1 MTDIEKYHVVL
12 SPIIRSGYEPD
23 LVVRSF
29 ADIFKIPLDKAKNIV
44 GTRKI
49 LKKDVS
55 ENKAKQYQ
63 HKLKSIGLDVIL
75 VKAGETQDKV
85 KLSQV
90 TRPKKDILELVPI
103 DEKQAN
109 EPADPAITSTNAIVC
124 PKCQLEQSK
133 SDQCSGCGVFFHKV
147 NQTELD
153 NQSASHAPTA
163 KSQQTATSGQS
174 GYSVE
179 RDSSDLKML
188 MVPAITALLG
198 ALLWKFI
205 AVTFNYELG
214 LIAWLIGGAIGF
226 SAATIGA
233 KGHNT
238 ATLCAVL
245 ALLAIMGGKYMATS
259 SLISDAMA
267 AVSGG
272 DEVEGVSLKTVFEEV
287 KLDAKQFSETV
298 SDEKSLRKFMVERGY
313 SESTNPELVT
323 YEEIESFRENK
334 QPDLEEMIDNPQSF
348 DDWKNN
354 TLTQELED
362 LSAFDVMLGN
372 LGLLD
377 FLFLFLGVGTA
388 FRLGLGEEQ

>member
-1 MTDIEKYHVVL
+1 MTDMEKYHVVL
-12 SPIIRSGYEPD
+12 SSKIRSGYEPN
-23 LVVRSF
+23 LVIKSF
-29 ADIFKIPLDKAKNIV
+29 ADTFKISLDKAKALV
-44 GTRKI
+44 GTRRI

-55 ENKAKQYQ
+55 KNKAKQYQ

-75 VKAGETQDKV
+75 VKVGETPEKV
-85 KLSQV
+85 KQPQA
-90 TRPKKDILELVPI
+90 TRPKKATLELVPI
-103 DEKQAN
+103 KEKQAN
-109 EPADPAITSTNAIVC
+109 NPEDPAITPVNAIVC
-124 PKCQLEQSK
+124 PKCQQEQSE
-133 SDQCSGCGVFFHKV
+133 SDQCVGCGVFFHKV
-147 NQTELD
+147 NQTELH
-153 NQSASHAPTA
+153 NQSVSHAPPT
-163 KSQQTATSGQS
+163 KSQQTATSGQV

-179 RDSSDLKML
+179 RDSSDTMML

-198 ALLWKFI
+198 ALLWKFV

-226 SAATIGA
+226 SAATVGA
-233 KGHNT
+233 KGQN
-238 ATLCAVL
+238 AAILCAVL

-259 SLISDAMA
+259 SFISDARA

-272 DEVEGVSLKTVFEEV
+272 DEFEGVNLKTVYEEV

-313 SESTNPELVT
+313 SESTNPELVSD
-323 YEEIESFRENK
+323 EEIESFQENK
-334 QPDLEEMIDNPQSF
+334 QPELEEMLINPQSF

-362 LSAFDVMLGN
+362 LSTFDVMVGN

-377 FLFLFLGVGTA
+377 FLFFFLGIGTA
-388 FRLGLGEEQ
+388 FRLGMGEEQ